1 MKQVLGIIASE
12 LTDLNVPYEFM
23 RWTSEAVDTY
33 FVGEYTEI
41 PTDTEDGYEE
51 GTLILTG
58 TTIGDW
64 LGLEELKEKI
74 KNHFPNGYGR
84 RIATADGAVVIYYS
98 HSFPVDTGEADL
110 KRIQINLDVQRWK
123 GANL

>member
-1 MKQVLGIIASE
+1 
-12 LTDLNVPYEFM
+12 M

-33 FVGEYTEI
+33 FVCEYTEI

-51 GTLILTG
+51 GTLTLTG

-74 KNHFPNGYGR
+74 NK
-84 RIATADGAVVIYYS
+84 II
-98 HSFPVDTGEADL
+98 
-110 KRIQINLDVQRWK
+110 
-123 GANL
+123 

>member
-1 MKQVLGIIASE
+1 
-12 LTDLNVPYEFM
+12 M

-33 FVGEYTEI
+33 FVCEYTEI

-51 GTLILTG
+51 GTLTLTG

-74 KNHFPNGYGR
+74 KNHVPDGYGR
-84 RIATADGAVVIYYS
+84 RIATADGVVVIYYS